1 MAKFC
6 YSGPSNNAISQD
18 TEGPPN
24 FRFNQV
30 SKHSRKTEAHGFE
43 LQIDRVLKEIFWCK
57 IGSNITSQHLPFSFS
72 KAKIEIFHDKF
83 HITPHSLF
91 LHISDSKNVRT
102 RQHVNKTI
110 RTVSTLPVSYCRFWG
125 VSKSILFMLILIQ
138 IFYKKDLIVSI
149 TSSLLPFLCAKM
161 NPKFKLL
168 FSYWR
173 HSKLDW
179 FLDIEKWHWKMT
191 FKLPEL

>member
-43 LQIDRVLKEIFWCK
+43 LEIGRVLKEIFWCK

-72 KAKIEIFHDKF
+72 KAKIEILNVKW
-83 HITPHSLF
+83 HITLHSIPTYFWLKKCSHYTVDVLWCQPIKLIHF
-91 LHISDSKNVRT
+91 
-102 RQHVNKTI
+102 
-110 RTVSTLPVSYCRFWG
+110 VSTSEFHEYWWNDFDFIFFVP
-125 VSKSILFMLILIQ
+125 SI
-138 IFYKKDLIVSI
+138 
-149 TSSLLPFLCAKM
+149 
-161 NPKFKLL
+161 
-168 FSYWR
+168 
-173 HSKLDW
+173 
-179 FLDIEKWHWKMT
+179 
-191 FKLPEL
+191 

>member
-1 MAKFC
+1 MGMAKFC

-43 LQIDRVLKEIFWCK
+43 LEIDRVLKEIFWCK

-72 KAKIEIFHDKF
+72 KAKIEILNDKL

-110 RTVSTLPVSYCRFWG
+110 STVSTLPVSYCRFWG
-125 VSKSILFMLILIQ
+125 VSKSILFMLTLIQ
-138 IFYKKDLIVSI
+138 ILRGSFHNDALYSRVKKIRD
-149 TSSLLPFLCAKM
+149 
-161 NPKFKLL
+161 
-168 FSYWR
+168 
-173 HSKLDW
+173 SK
-179 FLDIEKWHWKMT
+179 T
-191 FKLPEL
+191 